1 MKINKWNCISI
12 GLSILAVSFSL
23 LKVTPFEVTSE
34 TYIGTTITLLALATT
49 FVIGYQ
55 IYNAIELKK
64 ELAEQKEMYNTIVQK
79 NKEISVKLI
88 EQDNCMNEGFD
99 ILSSLTKY
107 NSGQDFV
114 VCAEAFYSL
123 HHALLY
129 SINTSRTDYAMIFYY
144 LRRYIT
150 NFEWQ
155 SFCGSYSKVNDRYIV
170 STVNDY
176 GKSFEDIINEYL
188 VPIKEDEEK
197 LRNNANFIKIQ
208 YEYNRIM
215 NIFYNLMN
223 EMIKNP
229 AYVFSFEEKQ
239 NILYPKY

>member
-1 MKINKWNCISI
+1 MS
-12 GLSILAVSFSL
+12 LLAVVFSL
-23 LKVTPFEVTSE
+23 LKITPFEVTSE
-34 TYIGTTITLLALATT
+34 TYIGTIVTLLALVTT

-55 IYNAIELKK
+55 IFNAIELRK
-64 ELAEQKEMYNTIVQK
+64 ELIEQKEMYNTIVRQ
-79 NKEISVKLI
+79 NDDMRVKLL
-88 EQDNCMNEGFD
+88 EQDNCMDEGFE

-107 NSGQDFV
+107 NSGQKFL
-114 VCAEAFYSL
+114 VCASAFYSL

-129 SINTSRTDYAMIFYY
+129 SINTSRTDYEMIFHY
-144 LRRYIT
+144 LRKYIT
-150 NFEWQ
+150 DFEWQ
-155 SFCGSYSKVNDRYIV
+155 SFCSSYSKVNDKYIV

-197 LRNNANFIKIQ
+197 LRENANFIKIQ

-229 AYVFSFEEKQ
+229 AYTFTFEEKQ
-239 NILYPKY
+239 NILYPRY